1 MPGLLGAGALCL
13 GLIHSAPVRAAEA
26 AAAEE
31 QLEEVIVTAEKWQSN
46 LQKTGMAIQVYT
58 GEELQQEGKKR
69 IDDIMRGV
77 AGVQPS
83 DSQVGSYFSIRG
95 VDNGA
100 NGGPALGPPAPTVA
114 IVIDGVFQNRSEVV
128 RGGTL
133 DVSQVEVM
141 RGTQTVAVG
150 ANALAGAVS
159 MVSNKPVF
167 DYQAQG
173 NVEVGNY
180 NLLNMEGVL
189 NLPLSDNQALRAAYS
204 TNKRDGYLSSNAGNS
219 DITNARIKYRWKA
232 SDDLDIVLTASSNHI
247 GGNGVQQ
254 GVLTYTGHWEGYNI
268 ARDASSPFAACGGTS
283 QPACY
288 TGVLT
293 TMGGPSNNLTYILL
307 ADGVNFRDRSNPWDD
322 GYPADKWPVNVF
334 RDSRINQFSAEVQWT
349 TAIGNLTA
357 LPSIQSATFRSQE
370 PPRGAGTSY
379 MAEDD
384 KFNTKQLEVRLAS
397 KPGAKLEWLV
407 GGYYYDMDE
416 PKALFESVLY
426 ANDAMNTV
434 GPPPGIPRGRT
445 FYGWTNGPA
454 KNRTEA
460 AFAQAKYPILENL
473 RLIGS
478 LRYSHDTSDAL
489 PTAAGGD
496 GLEGD
501 ANGPYGGYSYLPW
514 VKGSWSATTYRGE
527 VQYDVMPQTMIYGA
541 YATGYQPG
549 TADAMANRA
558 TAKSTTQQFSVGIK
572 SRFLDS
578 RLQVNADAFLL
589 KYKDRP
595 FAYALAVGNYNF
607 GFPPPPGSPLVA
619 PDYSGMDPNAAVTVP
634 NQESKGV
641 DIDVNFLPTAND
653 RIDLSLEYLDAT
665 LASAP
670 AAPVFTVDQVTAAA
684 VSLGGVV
691 NATAAQALIDQY
703 TALAASYNGVTL
715 QNAPKIS
722 GNITYEHRFNLP
734 GGSSFSPSINLVYKD
749 KYWTQSG
756 APAPGPLDPRTAL
769 DDGSIVRQDA
779 YTLWNAYLNWTSADG
794 KFTLSGYM
802 KNIANEVVMTNIG
815 GEPGTPLTYVSL
827 DAPRTFGFAIRASL

>member
-13 GLIHSAPVRAAEA
+13 GLIQPAAVRAADESA
-26 AAAEE
+26 DG
-31 QLEEVIVTAEKWQSN
+31 LEEVVVTAEKWKTN
-46 LQKTGMAIQVYT
+46 LQKTGMSIQVYG

-100 NGGPALGPPAPTVA
+100 NGGPVLGPPAPTVA

-159 MVSNKPVF
+159 LVSNRPTF

-173 NVEVGNY
+173 SVEVGNY

-219 DITNARIKYRWKA
+219 DITNARLKYRWKA
-232 SDDLDIVLTASSNHI
+232 NEDLDLVLTVSSNHI

-254 GVLTYTGHWEGYNI
+254 GVLTYTGRWEGYN
-268 ARDASSPFAACGGTS
+268 AANAAS
-283 QPACY
+283 Y
-288 TGVLT
+288 LT
-293 TMGGPSNNLTYILL
+293 TMGGPAGNLMFGLLPDGILY
-307 ADGVNFRDRSNPWDD
+307 RDRSNPWDD
-322 GYPADKWPVNVF
+322 GYPADKWPIAVF
-334 RDSRINQFSAEVQWT
+334 RDSRINQFSAEVNWN
-349 TAIGNLTA
+349 TAIGDLTL
-357 LPSIQSATFRSQE
+357 LPSVQSATFKSQE

-384 KFNTKQLEVRLAS
+384 KFTTTQVEARLAS

-416 PKALFESVLY
+416 PKAVFETVLY
-426 ANDAMNTV
+426 ANDAMNPT
-434 GPPPGIPRGRT
+434 GAT
-445 FYGWTNGPA
+445 FYGWTNGPV

-460 AFAQAKYPILENL
+460 AFAQAKYPLIDTL

-478 LRYSHDTSDAL
+478 VRYSHDTSDAL
-489 PTAAGGD
+489 PTNSGPD
-496 GLEGD
+496 GIAGD
-501 ANGPYGGYSYLPW
+501 ANGPTGGYSYLPW

-527 VQYDVMPQTMIYGA
+527 VQYDVLPQTMIYGA

-549 TADAMANRA
+549 TADAMAGRA
-558 TAKSTTQQFSVGIK
+558 TSKSTTQQFSFGVK
-572 SRFLDS
+572 SRFLDN
-578 RLQVNADAFLL
+578 RLQLNADAFLL

-595 FAYALAVGNYNF
+595 FAYTLAVGNYNF

-619 PDYSGMDPNAAVTVP
+619 PDYSGLDPNAAVTVP
-634 NQESKGV
+634 SQESRG
-641 DIDVNFLPTAND
+641 IDVDVNWLPTAND
-653 RIDLSLEYLDAT
+653 RIDLSFEYLDAT
-665 LASAP
+665 LSSAP
-670 AAPVFTVDQVTAAA
+670 AAPVFTVNQVTAAA
-684 VSLGGVV
+684 VSLGGTV
-691 NATAAQALIDQY
+691 NAAAAQALIDQY

-715 QNAPKIS
+715 QNAPKLS
-722 GNITYEHRFNLP
+722 GNLTYEHRFNLP

-756 APAPGPLDPRTAL
+756 APAPGPLDPRSAL
-769 DDGSIVRQDA
+769 DEGSIVRQDA

-802 KNIANEVVMTNIG
+802 KNIADEVVMTNIG

>member
-13 GLIHSAPVRAAEA
+13 GLIHSAPLRAAEA
-26 AAAEE
+26 AAAED
-31 QLEEVIVTAEKWQSN
+31 QLEDVIVTAEKWESN

-100 NGGPALGPPAPTVA
+100 NGGPVLGPPAPTVA

-159 MVSNKPVF
+159 MVSNKPTF
-167 DYQAQG
+167 NYQAQG
-173 NVEVGNY
+173 NVEIGNY

-189 NLPLSDNQALRAAYS
+189 NLPLSDTQALRAAYS
-204 TNKRDGYLSSNAGNS
+204 TNKRDGFLSSNAGNS
-219 DITNARIKYRWKA
+219 DITNARLKYRWKA
-232 SDDLDIVLTASSNHI
+232 NDDLDIIVTASSNHI

-254 GVLTYTGHWEGYNI
+254 GVLTYTGRWEGYQL
-268 ARDASSPFAACGGTS
+268 ARDSSNRVDDGEGNMVPTCGGGG
-283 QPACY
+283 QPTCY
-288 TGVLT
+288 LT
-293 TMGGPSNNLTYILL
+293 TMGGPADNIMFGL
-307 ADGVNFRDRSNPWDD
+307 APDGKTFRDRSNPWDD
-322 GYPADKWPVNVF
+322 GYPADQWPNNVF
-334 RDSRINQFSAEVQWT
+334 RDSRINQFSAEINWN
-349 TAIGNLTA
+349 TAVGNLTV
-357 LPSIQSATFRSQE
+357 LPSVQNATFRSME
-370 PPRGAGTSY
+370 PARGSGTSY

-397 KPGAKLEWLV
+397 KPGAKLEWLI
-407 GGYYYDMDE
+407 GGYYYDMNE
-416 PKALFESVLY
+416 PKALFESVSW
-426 ANDAMNTV
+426 ANDSMNMT
-434 GPPPGIPRGRT
+434 GAT
-445 FYGWTNGPA
+445 LYEWTNGPA

-460 AFAQAKYPILENL
+460 AFAQAKYPILDTL

-478 LRYSHDTSDAL
+478 LRYSHDSSDAL
-489 PTAAGGD
+489 PTLAPPFSGGIV
-496 GLEGD
+496 GN
-501 ANGPYGGYSYLPW
+501 ANGPFGGFVYTPW
-514 VKGSWSATTYRGE
+514 VKGTWSATTYRAE
-527 VQYDVMPQTMIYGA
+527 LQYDVLPQTMVYAA

-549 TADAMANRA
+549 QADAMANRA
-558 TAKSTTQQFSVGIK
+558 TVKSSTQQFSLGVK
-572 SRFLDS
+572 SRFLEN

-595 FAYALAVGNYNF
+595 FTSSLMVGNYNF
-607 GFPPPPGSPLVA
+607 GPPGPGSPRVA
-619 PDYSGMDPNAAVTVP
+619 PDYSAMDPNAFVTVP
-634 NQESKGV
+634 NQKSVGV
-641 DIDVNFLPTAND
+641 DLDVNFLPSAND
-653 RIDLSLEYLDAT
+653 RVDLSIEYLDAT
-665 LASAP
+665 LSAAPEAP
-670 AAPVFTVDQVTAAA
+670 AFTVDQVTAAA
-684 VSLGGVV
+684 VSLGGTV
-691 NATAAQALIDQY
+691 NAAAAQALIDQY
-703 TALAASYNGVTL
+703 TALAASYNGTTL
-715 QNAPKIS
+715 QNAPKLS

-734 GGSSFSPSINLVYKD
+734 GGSSVSPSVNLVYKD

-756 APAPGPLDPRTAL
+756 AFPPGGSVDIRHAL
-769 DDGSIVRQDA
+769 DDGSVFRQDA

-815 GEPGTPLTYVSL
+815 GEPGTPLLYVSL

>member
-13 GLIHSAPVRAAEA
+13 GLIHSAPLRAADDSA
-26 AAAEE
+26 DG
-31 QLEEVIVTAEKWQSN
+31 LDEVVVTAEKWKTN
-46 LQKTGMAIQVYT
+46 LQKTGMSIQVYG

-100 NGGPALGPPAPTVA
+100 NGGPVLGPPAPTVA

-133 DVSQVEVM
+133 DVSQIEVM

-159 MVSNKPVF
+159 LVSNKPVF

-219 DITNARIKYRWKA
+219 DITNARLKYRWQA
-232 SDDLDIVLTASSNHI
+232 NDDLDLILTVSSNHI

-254 GVLTYTGHWEGYNI
+254 GVLTYTGRWEGYRTAN
-268 ARDASSPFAACGGTS
+268 ASS
-283 QPACY
+283 Y
-288 TGVLT
+288 LT
-293 TMGGPSNNLTYILL
+293 TMGGPAGNLMFGLLPDGILY
-307 ADGVNFRDRSNPWDD
+307 RDRSNPWDD
-322 GYPADKWPVNVF
+322 GYPADKWPIAVF
-334 RDSRINQFSAEVQWT
+334 RDSRINQFSAEIQWN
-349 TAIGNLTA
+349 TAIGDLTV
-357 LPSIQSATFRSQE
+357 LPSIQSATFKSQE

-379 MAEDD
+379 MAEDN
-384 KFNTKQLEVRLAS
+384 KYSTTQVEARLAS
-397 KPGAKLEWLV
+397 KPGAKLEWLI
-407 GGYYYDMDE
+407 GGYYYDLDQSQ
-416 PKALFESVLY
+416 ALFETVLY

-434 GPPPGIPRGRT
+434 GPPPGTPRGYT

-460 AFAQAKYPILENL
+460 AFAQAKYPILDTL

-489 PTAAGGD
+489 PTAAGFD

-514 VKGSWSATTYRGE
+514 VEGSWSATTYRGE
-527 VQYDVMPQTMIYGA
+527 VQYDVLPQAMLYGA

-558 TAKSTTQQFSVGIK
+558 TSKSTTQQFSLGVK
-572 SRFLDS
+572 SRFLDN
-578 RLQVNADAFLL
+578 RLQVNADVFLL

-595 FAYALAVGNYNF
+595 FAYNLAIGNYNF

-619 PDYSGMDPNAAVTVP
+619 PDYSGLDPNAAVTVP
-634 NQESKGV
+634 GQESRGI
-641 DIDVNFLPTAND
+641 DLDVNWLPTAND

-665 LASAP
+665 LSAAP
-670 AAPVFTVDQVTAAA
+670 AAPVFTVNQVTAAA
-684 VSLGGVV
+684 VSLGGAV
-691 NATAAQALIDQY
+691 NTTAAQALIDQY

-722 GNITYEHRFNLP
+722 GNLTYEHRFNLP
-734 GGSSFSPSINLVYKD
+734 GGSSFSPSINLAYKD

-769 DDGSIVRQDA
+769 NEGSLVRQDA

-802 KNIANEVVMTNIG
+802 KNIADEVVMTNIG